1 MHGRLITAAAAHAL
15 HATEGKERLMKRP
28 AHMLA
33 SVLISAVV
41 LVAMPTPAQSQ
52 ESVTV
57 GYQAL
62 HLPDNWL
69 TSGVNFDVARDVS
82 RSWSVAG
89 EFGVAHDGGDELDS
103 DGFNIFHVG
112 GGVRWSQRRDGPA
125 PFGQLLAGVQISTS
139 GTDTDT
145 AFMLQPG
152 GGVHI
157 PIGDRWGLSAQF
169 DYRPVFYRE
178 EVVQEVRFAIGARWT
193 RP

>member
-1 MHGRLITAAAAHAL
+1 MNRTGHSHVSLLICAFV
-15 HATEGKERLMKRP
+15 LMT
-28 AHMLA
+28 
-33 SVLISAVV
+33 
-41 LVAMPTPAQSQ
+41 MPTLAQAQ
-52 ESVTV
+52 LSVGA
-57 GYQAL
+57 GYQAR
-62 HLPDNWL
+62 HLPDNWI
-69 TSGVNFDVARDVS
+69 TAGINFDAAHGVS
-82 RSWSVAG
+82 RTWSIVG